1 MINLQEGCF
10 DKSEPAAHR
19 DLAAQICNLRF
30 DETVPVVAEVNTI
43 SIVSPE
49 AYFAQRL
56 DCRTYFAQRQR
67 YGHDRPEGTFQG
79 PDDEQFAYCRELC
92 ERLGISHDEIARSD
106 VLREFGQAAQID
118 PQSNQVAEMTPRR
131 ELRTFMHVERQAK
144 DVPVWSSH
152 LTFGLT
158 AQREIG
164 FLELHWPAIPEA
176 VIREAR
182 RLTEMVGNGWQAPE
196 QTVAAVESIQ
206 AGIVHTPAVGYFF
219 DVHAAIRVIYR
230 SLDPNIG
237 RKPTYHF
244 DRHGVPVRLRRTSEL
259 IRELPLPKRQPQS
272 AQTGSHDCR
281 CADA

>member
-1 MINLQEGCF
+1 MINPQEGCS
-10 DKSEPAAHR
+10 DKSEAAAHR

-30 DETVPVVAEVNTI
+30 DGAVPVVAECNTL

-56 DCRTYFAQRQR
+56 DCRTYFAERQR
-67 YGHDRPEGTFQG
+67 YGRDRPEGAFQG
-79 PDDEQFAYCRELC
+79 PDDEQLAYCRELC
-92 ERLGISHDEIARSD
+92 ERLGILQYEIARAD
-106 VLREFGQAAQID
+106 VLSEFGQAAQID
-118 PQSNQVAEMTPRR
+118 PQSNQIVEMTSRR
-131 ELRTFMHVERQAK
+131 ELGTFMRVERRAK
-144 DVPVWSSH
+144 EVPVWSSY

-164 FLELHWPAIPEA
+164 FLELHWPDIPEA

-182 RLTEMVGNGWQAPE
+182 RLTEMVGNGWRAPE

-230 SLDPNIG
+230 SLDPYIG

-244 DRHGVPVRLRRTSEL
+244 DRHGVPVRLRHTSEL
-259 IRELPLPKRQPQS
+259 IRELPLPKRLQS
-272 AQTGSHDCR
+272 AQTDTLNY
-281 CADA
+281 AQK